1 MLGLLLFMLFVGM
14 VAAAAVGIVE
24 EASQASPRDP
34 PPSAAARFGASHPDE
49 AVHVSGALGV
59 LLIGGSGLVGLILRP
74 ERPGYSYQVLAAML
88 GALLTLPVV
97 GNPDNYGG
105 QAGWIDPVLLVF
117 ILPPMLAAAVAFPWR
132 RWGSRHG
139 WRPSL
144 LLLAVIAAV
153 PAAWYGVEQ
162 ALIQR
167 NTFPP
172 TADPHHN
179 AHWWVMGMLAFMIVL
194 VVGAAAVPTTG
205 WRLGAAVGGFAAMVV
220 GGSFSRRAL
229 GGVGS
234 AAWICCRS
242 HPLGGGGDRVHVS
255 RCRPIWRRHG
265 EGKAAPFSRYRN
277 LSGSC
282 SPASAADNAPCA

>member
-1 MLGLLLFMLFVGM
+1 
-14 VAAAAVGIVE
+14 
-24 EASQASPRDP
+24 
-34 PPSAAARFGASHPDE
+34 
-49 AVHVSGALGV
+49 
-59 LLIGGSGLVGLILRP
+59 
-74 ERPGYSYQVLAAML
+74 
-88 GALLTLPVV
+88 
-97 GNPDNYGG
+97 
-105 QAGWIDPVLLVF
+105 VF

-220 GGSFSRRAL
+220 GVASVVAP
-229 GGVGS
+229 S
-234 AAWICCRS
+234 AASAVRPGFAVAATLWGVAVIGFTFRGAVQSGAGMAKARLPRS
-242 HPLGGGGDRVHVS
+242 
-255 RCRPIWRRHG
+255 
-265 EGKAAPFSRYRN
+265 
-277 LSGSC
+277 
-282 SPASAADNAPCA
+282 ADTET

>member
-1 MLGLLLFMLFVGM
+1 LVGPHRQARIRFFDVDLSSSSSPSSLGVGEAQSLALSDLRWEVEVTEQQRRFSRGRRLGVRILAMLGLLLFMLFVGM

-132 RWGSRHG
+132 RWGSGHG
-139 WRPSL
+139 WRPSHCCWL
-144 LLLAVIAAV
+144 SS
-153 PAAWYGVEQ
+153 
-162 ALIQR
+162 QR
-167 NTFPP
+167 FPL
-172 TADPHHN
+172 H
-179 AHWWVMGMLAFMIVL
+179 G
-194 VVGAAAVPTTG
+194 TG
-205 WRLGAAVGGFAAMVV
+205 WNRRSSSGTPSPRRPIRITTRT
-220 GGSFSRRAL
+220 GGSW
-229 GGVGS
+229 G
-234 AAWICCRS
+234 
-242 HPLGGGGDRVHVS
+242 
-255 RCRPIWRRHG
+255 
-265 EGKAAPFSRYRN
+265 
-277 LSGSC
+277 C
-282 SPASAADNAPCA
+282 SPS

>member
-220 GGSFSRRAL
+220 GVASVVAP
-229 GGVGS
+229 S
-234 AAWICCRS
+234 AASAVRPGFAVAATLWGVAVIGFTFRGAVQSGAGMAKARLPRS
-242 HPLGGGGDRVHVS
+242 
-255 RCRPIWRRHG
+255 
-265 EGKAAPFSRYRN
+265 
-277 LSGSC
+277 
-282 SPASAADNAPCA
+282 ADTET